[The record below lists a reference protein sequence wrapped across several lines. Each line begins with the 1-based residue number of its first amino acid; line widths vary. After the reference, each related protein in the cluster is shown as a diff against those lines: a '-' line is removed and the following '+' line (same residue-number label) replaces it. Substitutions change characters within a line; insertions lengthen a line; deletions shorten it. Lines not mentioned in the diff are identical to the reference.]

1 MPIYPQLTM
10 TLTAIFILLIPLFQS
25 HKENTTPLPMKS
37 AVKLA
42 FLISIIP
49 LMLSLKYTT
58 PTISMNLNIMSTNT
72 MDITSTITMTTQIYS
87 CFYPVALFVT
97 WSIMEFSTWYMPQN
111 STTITFMK
119 YLTTFLIAMLI
130 LVSAG
135 SMIQLFIGWEGVGIM
150 SFLLINWWFSRMNA
164 NSAAMQAIIYNRIGD
179 VGLLLALSIMATTQ
193 SSWNMEQITAMQ
205 TKNSLLITGLIMAA
219 MGKSAQFLM
228 HMWLPAAMEGP
239 TPVSALLHSSTMV
252 VAGIYLLI
260 QLHPILETSNT
271 ALSVCSCIG
280 ATTSLYAAACALAQN
295 DIKKIIAFSTT
306 SQLGL
311 MMVTIGI
318 NLPQLALLHISTHA
332 MFKALLFI
340 SSGSIIHNTQND
352 QDIRKMGSLKTL
364 LPITTT
370 CMTIGSLALMGTP
383 FLSGFYSKDAII
395 EALLN
400 SHLNAW
406 TLLSTMIATTMTSA
420 YSLRMMFYTLIDSP
434 RQTPTLMTN
443 EDQKNQT
450 NPMLRLTLATIFLGA
465 LLLATTTMTKTLPT
479 TLPTT
484 AKLSPAIAMVTG
496 IYLAWELKNM
506 PNKPN
511 KTQCTLNQLMYYHI
525 LHRSAPKTT
534 LTMSQL
540 IATQLTDLFWPEK
553 IGPKNLEMT
562 TIHIS
567 KISSQ
572 QKGLMKNYM
581 TTTLV
586 TITLALL
593 LTHNSL

>member
-25 HKENTTPLPMKS
+25 PKKNTTPLPMKS

-42 FLISIIP
+42 FLISTIP
-49 LMLSLKYTT
+49 LMLSLKHTT

-72 MDITSTITMTTQIYS
+72 MDITSTITMTTQS
-87 CFYPVALFVT
+87 TLFLPVALFVT

-111 STTITFMK
+111 PTTITFMK

-179 VGLLLALSIMATTQ
+179 VGLLLVLSILATTQ
-193 SSWNMEQITAMQ
+193 SSWNMEQITALQ
-205 TKNSLLITGLIMAA
+205 TKNNLLIAGLIMAA
-219 MGKSAQFLM
+219 MGKSAQFFM

-260 QLHPILETSNT
+260 QLHPILESSST
-271 ALSVCSCIG
+271 ALSTCSCIG

-352 QDIRKMGSLKTL
+352 QDIRKMGNLKTL
-364 LPITTT
+364 LPVTTT

-395 EALLN
+395 EALLD

-434 RQTPTLMTN
+434 RQTPALTTN
-443 EDQKNQT
+443 ETHKNQT
-450 NPMLRLTLATIFLGA
+450 NPMLRLTLATIFLGTF
-465 LLLATTTMTKTLPT
+465 LLATTTMTKTLPT
-479 TLPTT
+479 TLPMT
-484 AKLSPAIAMVTG
+484 AKLAPLTAMMTG

-511 KTQCTLNQLMYYHI
+511 KPQSTLNQLMYYHI
-525 LHRSAPKTT
+525 LHRNTSKTA

-540 IATQLTDLFWPEK
+540 IATQLTDLFWLEK
-553 IGPKNLEMT
+553 IGPKTLET
-562 TIHIS
+562 TTTYIS

-581 TTTLV
+581 TATLI
-586 TITLALL
+586 TIILALM

>member
-1 MPIYPQLTM
+1 MHIYPQLTM
-10 TLTAIFILLIPLFQS
+10 TLTAIFVLLIPLFQN
-25 HKENTTPLPMKS
+25 HNKNTMQLPMKS
-37 AVKLA
+37 AVKLS
-42 FLISIIP
+42 FLISTIP
-49 LMLSLKYTT
+49 LILSLKHTT
-58 PTISMNLNIMSTNT
+58 PTISMNLNIMNT
-72 MDITSTITMTTQIYS
+72 DTMNITSTITMTTQS
-87 CFYPVALFVT
+87 TLFLPVALFVT

-111 STTITFMK
+111 KTTNTFMK

-135 SMIQLFIGWEGVGIM
+135 SMMQLFIGWEGVGIM

-179 VGLLLALSIMATTQ
+179 VGLIMALAIMATTQ
-193 SSWNMEQITAMQ
+193 SSWNMEQVMALQ
-205 TKNSLLITGLIMAA
+205 TKNILLITGLIMAA

-260 QLHPILETSNT
+260 QLHPILELSNT
-271 ALSVCSCIG
+271 AMSICSCIG
-280 ATTSLYAAACALAQN
+280 ATTSLYAAMCAMAQN

-340 SSGSIIHNTQND
+340 SAGSIIHNVQNN
-352 QDIRKMGSLKTL
+352 QDIRKMGNLKNL

-406 TLLSTMIATTMTSA
+406 ALLSTMIATTMTSA
-420 YSLRMMFYTLIDSP
+420 YSLRMMFYTLTNYP
-434 RQTPTLMTN
+434 RLTPTLTTN
-443 EDQKNQT
+443 ENYKNQT
-450 NPMLRLTLATIFLGA
+450 NPMLRLTLATIFLGT
-465 LLLATTTMTKTLPT
+465 LLLTTTTMTKTLPT
-479 TLPTT
+479 TLPMT
-484 AKLSPAIAMVTG
+484 AKLSPTIAMATG

-511 KTQCTLNQLMYYHI
+511 KIHSALNQLMYYHM
-525 LHRSAPKTT
+525 LHRSAPKAT
-534 LTMSQL
+534 LMMSQL
-540 IATQLTDLFWPEK
+540 IATQLTDLFWLEK
-553 IGPKNLEMT
+553 IGPKTMEAVNT
-562 TIHIS
+562 NAS
-567 KISSQ
+567 KISSA

-581 TTTLV
+581 TATLI
-586 TITLALL
+586 TIILALTL
-593 LTHNSL
+593 PSTL